1 MDQSYARDPF
11 GDNPF
16 EAIPGE
22 LGGLLASAP
31 QRPKPA
37 FADLGSV
44 SIEST
49 AVAGD
54 AKVLYGTPNHRSD
67 IATLVRHGD
76 GTVVHQPGSDLLELL
91 ALSFGDCRAPDREA
105 AIASPADADV
115 GEAQKVEAL
124 RFALTAGFAVAA
136 CKAAKLDEAGLLR
149 VQLQAESLQPF
160 AQLPPE
166 PLSFAS
172 VLKTGHHIVRVTDEV
187 DFPPGS
193 ASAPLMGPLVQAVP
207 RNSGS

>member
-22 LGGLLASAP
+22 LGGLLTP
-31 QRPKPA
+31 TPERTKPA
-37 FADLGSV
+37 LADFGSEGTQCPP
-44 SIEST
+44 S
-49 AVAGD
+49 VAGD
-54 AKVLYGTPNHRSD
+54 AKVLNGPPDHRLD
-67 IATLVRHGD
+67 IATLVRHEYTAIGLEP
-76 GTVVHQPGSDLLELL
+76 VADLLKLL
-91 ALSFGDCRAPDREA
+91 ALSFGDGQAPEREA
-105 AIASPADADV
+105 AIASPAGADV

-149 VQLQAESLQPF
+149 VQIQAESLQPF

-166 PLSFAS
+166 PLPS
-172 VLKTGHHIVRVTDEV
+172 
-187 DFPPGS
+187 
-193 ASAPLMGPLVQAVP
+193 P
-207 RNSGS
+207 RY